1 MKYLLPTIAAISTT
15 IFTGCAGIN
24 QNSVA
29 GNRVSDPFVPGQLS
43 AHLVPSDKHVTAS
56 GSVETYQILGI
67 TWNAGGQETYIGN
80 VGNRLPLKSKMQIN
94 PVQMLVGSPADKEA
108 AIDAAYYKALES
120 IKADALVSTKVK
132 VHTEGYSILG
142 IYGHGTATA
151 TIDALGAKVVSGSLP
166 YGTVIP
172 TDNRMSG
179 LFGNLF
185 GNVPLVSPILNLFG
199 GYLGL
204 N

>member
-1 MKYLLPTIAAISTT
+1 MKHTLPIIAAVSAT
-15 IFTGCAGIN
+15 ILTGCAGIN

-43 AHLVPSDKHVTAS
+43 AHLVPSDKHISAT
-56 GSVETYQILGI
+56 GSVETYQVLGV

-80 VGNRLPLKSKMQIN
+80 VGNRLFLKSKLQVN
-94 PVQMLVGSPADKEA
+94 PIQMLIGSPADKEA
-108 AIDAAYYKALES
+108 ALDAAYYNALETA
-120 IKADALVSTKVK
+120 KVDALVSTKVK

-142 IYGHGTATA
+142 LYGHGTATA
-151 TIDALGAKVVSGSLP
+151 TIDGFGAKVVSGSLP
-166 YGTVIP
+166 YGTVIT
-172 TDNRMSG
+172 TDNRAGG

-185 GNVPLVSPILNLFG
+185 GNLPLVSPILNLFG